1 MAGMKIPRALPTTI
15 MVVALLAGGTVP
27 SSEAQQTDPPEIEW
41 REWNDRL
48 FRDAADTGRYVLLDL
63 SARWC
68 HWCHFMEERT
78 YAHPAVRE
86 LVNAG
91 YLAVRVDQ
99 DANPDLSSRYGDWG
113 WPATIIFG
121 PQGDEVAKLQGF
133 QRPSRMVGILHTIL
147 AEPGNVPDLPEEPDV
162 MASQTAHLTPEQR
175 EHLVGIL
182 DDTYDEEFA
191 GWGRRLKFLQ
201 ADVIDYALT
210 RARNGDREMEGR
222 LRRTLDAALGLL
234 DPVWGGTYQYS
245 HERDWSAPHYE
256 KIMAF
261 QANGISLYAR
271 AHAQFG
277 DPAYLEAAESIASYL
292 MTRLRDPDG
301 AFYTSQ
307 DADVN
312 LEIVGAD
319 FYGLDHD
326 GRIQLGLEP
335 TIDTSLY
342 SRENGWAATGLL
354 ELYAATGDSALLDA
368 AQTALE
374 WVVTNRSL
382 PGGGFSHGT
391 ADRGGPFLS
400 DNVAMGEAML
410 KLYMA
415 DGDAV
420 WLERAARTADFI
432 AENFRDTAAGFATTH
447 EPPAAAA
454 AFSQPFVNIEENIEL
469 ARFANLLSHTSGAER
484 FASMAQDAMKFLTGD
499 SVVNRRRFLLGIV
512 LADEELSAEP
522 AHIAIVGARDDPAA
536 DALHRA
542 ALQLSL
548 GYVRIDRWD
557 PQIGPM
563 PNPNVEYPE
572 MDRAAAYA
580 CANNLCS
587 LPVFVPE
594 DLGAAVVRTMRRR
607 HPDWQ
612 VSPESATFW
621 P

>member
-91 YLAVRVDQ
+91 YLAVKVDQ
-99 DANPDLSSRYGDWG
+99 DANPDLASRYGDWG

-121 PQGDEVAKLQGF
+121 PEGNEIAKLQGF
-133 QRPSRMVGILHTIL
+133 QRPSRMTGILHTIL
-147 AEPGNVPDLPEEPDV
+147 AEPGSVPDLPEEPDV
-162 MASQTAHLTPEQR
+162 MASQTAYLTPEQR
-175 EHLVGIL
+175 EQLVGIL
-182 DDTYDEEFA
+182 DETYDKEFA

-201 ADVIDYALT
+201 ADVIDHALT
-210 RARNGDREMEGR
+210 RARNGDMAMEAR

-271 AHAQFG
+271 AYAQFG
-277 DPAYLEAAESIASYL
+277 DPAYLEAAESIANYL

-301 AFYTSQ
+301 AFFTSQ

-312 LEIVGAD
+312 SEITGAD
-319 FYGLDHD
+319 FYSLDHD
-326 GRIQLGLEP
+326 GRIRLGLEP
-335 TIDTSLY
+335 PIDTNLY

-354 ELYAATGDSALLDA
+354 DLYAATGDPVWLDTA
-368 AQTALE
+368 RTALE
-374 WVVTNRSL
+374 WVVANRSL
-382 PGGGFSHGT
+382 PGGGFSHG
-391 ADRGGPFLS
+391 AGDSGGPYLS

-415 DGDAV
+415 GGDA
-420 WLERAARTADFI
+420 A
-432 AENFRDTAAGFATTH
+432 
-447 EPPAAAA
+447 
-454 AFSQPFVNIEENIEL
+454 
-469 ARFANLLSHTSGAER
+469 
-484 FASMAQDAMKFLTGD
+484 
-499 SVVNRRRFLLGIV
+499 
-512 LADEELSAEP
+512 
-522 AHIAIVGARDDPAA
+522 
-536 DALHRA
+536 
-542 ALQLSL
+542 
-548 GYVRIDRWD
+548 
-557 PQIGPM
+557 
-563 PNPNVEYPE
+563 
-572 MDRAAAYA
+572 
-580 CANNLCS
+580 
-587 LPVFVPE
+587 
-594 DLGAAVVRTMRRR
+594 
-607 HPDWQ
+607 
-612 VSPESATFW
+612 
-621 P
+621 